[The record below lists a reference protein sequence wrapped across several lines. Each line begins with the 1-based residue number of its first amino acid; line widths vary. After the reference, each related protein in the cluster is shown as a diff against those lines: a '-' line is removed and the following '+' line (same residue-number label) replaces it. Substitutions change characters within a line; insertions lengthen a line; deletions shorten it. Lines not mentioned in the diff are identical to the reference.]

1 MLSALA
7 GLSMWPLRE
16 PRGRAGRGRIQ
27 TVVELQQLLTLHA
40 PQSKVLAAS
49 FKTPRQA
56 LDCLLAGCESI
67 TLPLDVA
74 QQFITSPAVDAAIVK
89 FEQDWQGRLGGR
101 LFDGCGL
108 MLTPTLSHREREH

>member
-1 MLSALA
+1 
-7 GLSMWPLRE
+7 
-16 PRGRAGRGRIQ
+16 
-27 TVVELQQLLTLHA
+27 
-40 PQSKVLAAS
+40 VLAAS

-101 LFDGCGL
+101 LSDGCCL
-108 MLTPTLSHREREH
+108 MPSLPTLSHREREQTLKRQPEGCRLL